1 MNDIL
6 SSPASYQKVASIL
19 MILVIA
25 ATRAN
30 KMDDNKHYLSLQKE
44 LVKRSYN
51 FDNVGIKTIS
61 KENVGDKECS

>member
-1 MNDIL
+1 
-6 SSPASYQKVASIL
+6 

-30 KMDDNKHYLSLQKE
+30 KIDDNKHYLLLQKE

-61 KENVGDKECS
+61 KENVGYKECR